1 MKFYAFKYVLITCI
15 ALTFFIKVSHVVS
28 YLSYS
33 ADNIEALSTHDDAT
47 EKEEKKV
54 ETEYAIEQVAFHGQ
68 TYFPV
73 LAAKKLIITNHPFSP
88 AYFPEV
94 STPPPSV

>member
-1 MKFYAFKYVLITCI
+1 MKVYAFKCLLITCI
-15 ALTFFIKVSHVVS
+15 ALTFLIKVSHVVS

-54 ETEYAIEQVAFHGQ
+54 ETEYAIPQITLNSQ
-68 TYFPV
+68 TCFPV
-73 LAAKKLIITNHPFSP
+73 LTAKKLIILDHSFKL

-94 STPPPSV
+94 LTPPPSI